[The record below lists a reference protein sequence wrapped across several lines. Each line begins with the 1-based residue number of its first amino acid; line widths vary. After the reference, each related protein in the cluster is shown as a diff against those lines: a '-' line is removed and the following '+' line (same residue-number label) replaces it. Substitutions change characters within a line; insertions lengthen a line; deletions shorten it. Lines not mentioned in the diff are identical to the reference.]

1 MSAEKRP
8 APHVDPDDSE
18 LAQSEERFRV
28 LVETVKDYA
37 IFMLDPG
44 GYIQSWNAGAE
55 RINGYTADEIIGR
68 HFSIFFPEAD
78 RRAGKP
84 ELELDAAAEHGR
96 FEDESWRIRK
106 DGSRFWSSI
115 VITAL
120 RDEHGR
126 VTGFAKVTRDL
137 TERLAR
143 EEAERRAALHEE
155 ANRIKDDF
163 LAIVSHELRTPLN
176 VVYGSAS
183 MLQSGTLSPE
193 GTARSWAS
201 LNRNLQ
207 MLMQIID
214 DLLDISRIVTGK
226 LALEIERLD
235 AVALLREIIEEFKTA
250 AEARGVDLSIDC
262 AGDAAWIDADRGRF
276 RQIFSN
282 LLSNALK
289 FTAEGGTIDVR
300 CTSSDDTLRLDVIDT
315 GIGIDPEFL
324 PRLFER
330 FSQGDATVQR
340 THAGLGLGL
349 AITRELVSR
358 HGGSVTATSGGP
370 GRGATFSVVL
380 PLTARP

>member
-1 MSAEKRP
+1 MSADKRP
-8 APHVDPDDSE
+8 APPVEPEASE

-37 IFMLDPG
+37 IFMLDPA

-55 RINGYTADEIIGR
+55 RINGYTADEVIGR
-68 HFSIFFPEAD
+68 HFSIFFPESD
-78 RRAGKP
+78 RLARKP
-84 ELELDAAAEHGR
+84 ELELDTAAEHGR

-120 RDEHGR
+120 RDEDGR

-226 LALEIERLD
+226 LALEVERLD
-235 AVALLREIIEEFKTA
+235 AVALLREIIEEFKA
-250 AEARGVDLSIDC
+250 PAEARGVELSITCD
-262 AGDAAWIDADRGRF
+262 GKSAWIEADRGRF

-289 FTAEGGTIDVR
+289 FTTEGGRIDVH
-300 CTSSDDTLRLDVIDT
+300 CTSSDDTLRLEVIDT

-370 GRGATFSVVL
+370 GRGATFTVVL

>member
-1 MSAEKRP
+1 MSADKRP
-8 APHVDPDDSE
+8 APHVEPDDTE

-37 IFMLDPG
+37 IFMLDPD

-55 RINGYTADEIIGR
+55 RINGYTAGEVIGR
-68 HFSIFFPEAD
+68 HFSIFFPESD
-78 RRAGKP
+78 RLAGKP
-84 ELELDAAAEHGR
+84 QLELTTAAEHGR

-137 TERLAR
+137 TDRLAR

-183 MLQSGTLSPE
+183 MLQSGTLSAE

-226 LALEIERLD
+226 LALEVERLN
-235 AVALLREIIEEFKTA
+235 AVGLLREIIDEFKA
-250 AEARGVDLSIDC
+250 PAEARGVGLSIDC
-262 AGDAAWIDADRGRF
+262 AGGSAWIDADRGRF

-289 FTAEGGTIDVR
+289 FTAEGGNIDVR

-370 GRGATFSVVL
+370 GRGATFTVIL